1 MRLTTLT
8 ALTALT
14 LGLSA
19 ALTAGMSAGAMAET
33 LRISTFVPPNHAFN
47 RALAAWGEELSEA
60 TDGELTV
67 EIFPAGQLGPPPRQF
82 DLVRSG
88 GADISV
94 ILNGATPGRFPMTEL
109 AGLPLTHPSAG
120 LDSAITS
127 RRLTELA
134 PEYLAAEYEGTRILW
149 MAVTPPLKIH
159 LSSTD
164 PSNLDNLRGLR
175 IRYAGTTWQQI
186 LEALGASP
194 VPVPPAEAADAMSRG
209 VVDGASFPFEATMSF
224 DLAPVTEYSLEPG
237 LAAATFAV
245 IMGDDAYNRLSP
257 EHQAL
262 IDSTTGP
269 DRAEWFGTMW
279 DEGEAHGRQYMV
291 DAGVTIVTMDAAQI
305 ASMTEAFS
313 GIVSE
318 AIDAVGGNA
327 AGFVAAYT
335 E

>member
-1 MRLTTLT
+1 MRLTTMT
-8 ALTALT
+8 AITALT
-14 LGLSA
+14 LGTL
-19 ALTAGMSAGAMAET
+19 GFGAGAMAET
-33 LRISTFVPPNHAFN
+33 LRVSTFVPPNHAFN
-47 RALAAWGEELSEA
+47 RALAAWGEELSAA

-109 AGLPLTHPSAG
+109 AGLPLTNPSAG
-120 LDSAITS
+120 LESAISS

-159 LSSTD
+159 LTNTD
-164 PSNLDNLRGLR
+164 PSDLENLRGLR
-175 IRYAGTTWQQI
+175 IRYAGTVWQRI
-186 LEALGASP
+186 VETLGASP
-194 VPVPPAEAADAMSRG
+194 VPVPPSQAADAMSRG
-209 VVDGASFPFEATMSF
+209 VVDGASFPYEATMAF
-224 DLAPVTEYSLEPG
+224 DLAPMSEYSLEPG
-237 LAAATFAV
+237 LASATFAV

-262 IDSTTGP
+262 ITSTTGP
-269 DRAEWFGTMW
+269 DRAEWYGAMW
-279 DEGEAHGRQYMV
+279 DEGEAHGRQYMI
-291 DAGVTIVTMDAAQI
+291 DGGVNIVTMDDAQV
-305 ASMTEAFS
+305 ASMAGAFS
-313 GIVSE
+313 GIVAD
-318 AIDAVGGNA
+318 AIEAVGGRA
-327 AGFVAAYT
+327 AEFVAAYT

>member
-8 ALTALT
+8 AIAALT
-14 LGLSA
+14 LSA
-19 ALTAGMSAGAMAET
+19 TAGLGTSAMAET
-33 LRISTFVPPNHAFN
+33 LRISTFLPPNHAFN
-47 RALAAWGEELSEA
+47 VALAAWGEELAAA
-60 TDGELTV
+60 TNGELDV

-159 LSSTD
+159 FSSTD
-164 PSNLDNLRGLR
+164 PSNLDALRGLR

-209 VVDGASFPFEATMSF
+209 VVDGASFPFEATMAF
-224 DLAPVTEYSLEPG
+224 DLAPVSDYSLEPG
-237 LAAATFAV
+237 LASATFAV
-245 IMGDDAYNRLSP
+245 IMGDAAYDRLSP
-257 EHQAL
+257 EHRAL
-262 IDSTTGP
+262 IDATTGP
-269 DRAEWFGTMW
+269 DRAAWFGAMW
-279 DEGEAHGRQYMV
+279 DEGEAHGRQYMI
-291 DAGVTIVTMDAAQI
+291 DGGVTIVTMDDAQI
-305 ASMTEAFS
+305 ASMTQAFS

-318 AIDAVGGNA
+318 AIATVGGQA
-327 AGFVAAYT
+327 ADFVAAYT